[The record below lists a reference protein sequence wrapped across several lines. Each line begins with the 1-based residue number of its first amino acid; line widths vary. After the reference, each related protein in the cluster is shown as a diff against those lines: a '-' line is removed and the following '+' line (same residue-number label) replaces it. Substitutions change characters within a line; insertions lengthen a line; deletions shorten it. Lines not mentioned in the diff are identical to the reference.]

1 MQEPTV
7 PSIVLFPSWMKVWR
21 RLACAALLAGAAA
34 SAPAAPPA
42 AQAAPAGP
50 QRLAAQVDRVSWGVT
65 PAELARAQRLSWTV
79 YLQEQLRPRPAALP
93 PAVQARIDALSIT
106 RVPARDALLA
116 QRARTAKIRQIED
129 PARKLAASRENRM
142 VSRQRANETMQRA
155 VWLALYSP
163 NQLQEQMTWFW
174 MNHFSVY
181 AGKANVGTVLD
192 AYEDQAIRPH
202 ALGKFRDLLAAT
214 ARSPAMLIYLD
225 NIRNSAGHINENYAR
240 ELLELHTL
248 GVQGGYSQRDVQE
261 LARVLT
267 GVGLNQT
274 GEAPRVKPAQ
284 REQLVEDG
292 LFLFDPGRHDHGDKT
307 VLGHTIRGGRGLAE
321 LDEALDLLARHPAT
335 ARHVSRKLAQYFVA
349 DQPPDA
355 LVQRMARAFQGSDG
369 DIAATLAAMFES
381 PEFEASLAHGKFK
394 DPAHYLYSALRLAYD
409 GREPLRNPDA
419 ALDWLKR
426 MGQPLYQ
433 RLTPDGYP
441 MNESDWA
448 GSGQMTTR
456 FEAAR
461 AIAAAPATFYRAD
474 RDDRPRVPPL
484 PPLVQAYGA
493 GAGPFSAL
501 SPATR
506 RAIESAPNVRDANT
520 YLLASPEFM
529 RR

>member
-1 MQEPTV
+1 
-7 PSIVLFPSWMKVWR
+7 
-21 RLACAALLAGAAA
+21 
-34 SAPAAPPA
+34 
-42 AQAAPAGP
+42 
-50 QRLAAQVDRVSWGVT
+50 
-65 PAELARAQRLSWTV
+65 
-79 YLQEQLRPRPAALP
+79 
-93 PAVQARIDALSIT
+93 
-106 RVPARDALLA
+106 
-116 QRARTAKIRQIED
+116 
-129 PARKLAASRENRM
+129 
-142 VSRQRANETMQRA
+142 
-155 VWLALYSP
+155 
-163 NQLQEQMTWFW
+163 
-174 MNHFSVY
+174 
-181 AGKANVGTVLD
+181 
-192 AYEDQAIRPH
+192 
-202 ALGKFRDLLAAT
+202 
-214 ARSPAMLIYLD
+214 
-225 NIRNSAGHINENYAR
+225 
-240 ELLELHTL
+240 
-248 GVQGGYSQRDVQE
+248 
-261 LARVLT
+261 
-267 GVGLNQT
+267 
-274 GEAPRVKPAQ
+274 
-284 REQLVEDG
+284 
-292 LFLFDPGRHDHGDKT
+292 
-307 VLGHTIRGGRGLAE
+307 
-321 LDEALDLLARHPAT
+321 
-335 ARHVSRKLAQYFVA
+335 
-349 DQPPDA
+349 QPPDA
-355 LVQRMARAFQGSDG
+355 LVQRIARAFQGSDG

-381 PEFEASLAHGKFK
+381 PEFEASLARGKFK